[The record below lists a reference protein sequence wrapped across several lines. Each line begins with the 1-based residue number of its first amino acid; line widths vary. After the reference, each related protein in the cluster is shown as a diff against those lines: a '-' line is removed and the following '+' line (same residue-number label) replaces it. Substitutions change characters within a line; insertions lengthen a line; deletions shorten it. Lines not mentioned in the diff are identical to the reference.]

1 MITKSLKFTYNNY
14 LLICE
19 NINKYNLKSKYNSTT
34 IEKISISIYSK
45 NDILNNELNIK
56 KYFIFYCLTN
66 LFPKVFYKN
75 SKKIYIQNNF
85 SLLKFFIELKNK
97 KDLNAFSYYF
107 FNELLKLK
115 ENMFIIKNKN
125 QLIISFKI
133 PLNLIK
139 ELTILEN
146 IIDIQFEQQ
155 LTIKFYLSKL
165 KKKKFVN
172 NIPFFWEILI

>member
-1 MITKSLKFTYNNY
+1 
-14 LLICE
+14 
-19 NINKYNLKSKYNSTT
+19 
-34 IEKISISIYSK
+34 
-45 NDILNNELNIK
+45 
-56 KYFIFYCLTN
+56 
-66 LFPKVFYKN
+66 
-75 SKKIYIQNNF
+75 
-85 SLLKFFIELKNK
+85 
-97 KDLNAFSYYF
+97 
-107 FNELLKLK
+107 
-115 ENMFIIKNKN
+115 MFIIKNKN

-133 PLNLIK
+133 SLNLIK